1 MLRKIKYKKN
11 MTLGQLAVFL
21 DVSIPT
27 LYSWEKKDAWPLYA
41 LKKCGVIKVS
51 KGGEDAV
58 L

>member
-1 MLRKIKYKKN
+1 MEENVLRKIKYKKN

-41 LKKCGVIKVS
+41 LKKCGVW
-51 KGGEDAV
+51 EETANEN
-58 L
+58 

>member
-21 DVSIPT
+21 EVSTPT
-27 LYSWEKKDAWPLYA
+27 LYSWEKKQTWPLWA
-41 LKKCGVIKVS
+41 LKKCEIKV
-51 KGGEDAV
+51 GGEDAV